1 MRSSTFPRN
10 LRRSHWNPFASMKP
24 VIGVTPDFNAGDRR
38 EWGGKEPTYFL
49 RARYVRAIEELGG
62 VPVILPLIAD
72 RTARRRL
79 LQGIDGLLLTG
90 SGPDLNPSLYGERQ
104 RYPFPIVAERRSDF
118 ELSLIRFA
126 LRESI
131 PTLAICGGMQAMNIA
146 CGGSLYQD
154 IPAQVSQALQHRQ
167 IPPATQVSHSV
178 SVKAGS
184 LLSRITERSRMQVN
198 SSHHQSVKV
207 IGPALIASATA
218 PDGIV
223 EAIEHQTHRFFL
235 GLQWHPEFLFERHVL
250 HRRLFQ
256 AFLRAAS
263 RRPSPHT
270 ASALLGKKS

>member
-1 MRSSTFPRN
+1 MRSSTLPRN
-10 LRRSHWNPFASMKP
+10 PRRSHWNPFGSMKP
-24 VIGVTPDFNAGDRR
+24 VIGVTPDFNAGDRQ

-62 VPVILPLIAD
+62 VPVILPLVAD
-72 RTARRRL
+72 RTSRRRAPSRDRRTPS
-79 LQGIDGLLLTG
+79 DGKRTRLE
-90 SGPDLNPSLYGERQ
+90 SLSVWRAATI
-104 RYPFPIVAERRSDF
+104 RFPVVAERRSDF

-126 LRESI
+126 LRHSI
-131 PTLAICGGMQAMNIA
+131 PTLAICGGMQTMNIA

-154 IPAQVSQALQHRQ
+154 IPAQVCEALQHRQ
-167 IPPATQVSHSV
+167 IPPANQVSHSV

-184 LLSRITERSRMQVN
+184 LLGRIIQRSRMQVN

-207 IGPALIASATA
+207 VGPALIASATA

-223 EAIEHQTHRFFL
+223 EAIEHPTHRFFL

-263 RRPSPHT
+263 RRPSLQAAP
-270 ASALLGKKS
+270 ALLGKKS